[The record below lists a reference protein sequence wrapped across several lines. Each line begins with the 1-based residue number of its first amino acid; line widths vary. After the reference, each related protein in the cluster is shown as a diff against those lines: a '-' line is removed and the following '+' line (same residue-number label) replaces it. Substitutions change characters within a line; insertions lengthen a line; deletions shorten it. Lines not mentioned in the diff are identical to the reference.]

1 MREDHLELL
10 ESINDVCV
18 LLSKSL
24 TDNEIPYDIGVS
36 ALTHMTVACFIRGK
50 FDKDELLYF
59 ISKAYDQVKKVEEDK
74 GSEKRDDHDDDS

>member
-1 MREDHLELL
+1 MREDHIELL

-24 TDNEIPYDIGVS
+24 TDNKIPYDIGVS

-59 ISKAYDQVKKVEEDK
+59 ISKAYDQVKKVEKEKENEK
-74 GSEKRDDHDDDS
+74 GENS